1 VTRIKICGIT
11 QVEQALAAAAEGADY
26 IGLVFAASRRKVTGE
41 KAAEIC
47 GILRSLNNPPAA
59 VGVFVNLKAEE
70 VNNTAVSC
78 GLDYVQLS
86 GDETWEYC
94 RQIRL
99 PVIKALHVSASS
111 SLESLIGEIKQGYAA
126 LSPERLTFLL
136 DTQVQGFYG
145 GTGQSFDLR
154 LAQEI
159 AARYPVIIAG
169 GLDCENIRRVVR
181 EVRPWGVDV
190 SSGVETGGIKDI
202 GKIKEFIR
210 NVRGCPDEAR

>member
-1 VTRIKICGIT
+1 VTRIKICGIR
-11 QVEQALAAAAEGADY
+11 QVEQALTSAAEGADY
-26 IGLVFAASRRKVTGE
+26 IGLVFAPSRRKVTAE
-41 KAAEIC
+41 QAA
-47 GILRSLNNPPAA
+47 GITGVLRSLKNPPAA
-59 VGVFVNLKAEE
+59 VGVFVNFKAEE

-94 RQIRL
+94 RQIRR
-99 PVIKALHVSASS
+99 PVIKALHVSGGST
-111 SLESLIGEIKQGYAA
+111 LESLIGEIKQGYAA
-126 LSPERLTFLL
+126 LSAEKLTFLL
-136 DTQVQGFYG
+136 DTQVQGLYG
-145 GTGQSFDLR
+145 GTGQTFDLR

-181 EVRPWGVDV
+181 EVQPWGVDV

-210 NVRGCPDEAR
+210 NVKTCPGN